1 MKRYQHFTLIELL
14 VVIAIIAILA
24 GMLLP
29 ALQRA
34 RDRGAA
40 ITCVNNF
47 KTMGN
52 ATAAYRADNQ
62 GFYAPY
68 WNNANG
74 ATGSLGGYGGA
85 SHSWY
90 SSLVTN
96 TLAIKSGGGAYAPY
110 LGVNQTGTIFG
121 VQKSGSTFVVC
132 RYACPKIKHDTG
144 PENKTQ
150 RMGLTMTYPNHVYG
164 GMYKDT
170 QIRRPS
176 KYAPYVEADAFEANS
191 QAKYSVE
198 NFYEQNLLNAI
209 GYRHGG
215 GSNPTASILFADSHV
230 EQMSKFKIPGKWSL
244 GDNSQYSCFYRMVP
258 YAGKEQY
265 FDIF

>member
-1 MKRYQHFTLIELL
+1 MKKHQCFTLIELL

-29 ALQRA
+29 ALQQA

-52 ATAAYRADNQ
+52 ATAAYRGDNQ

-74 ATGSLGGYGGA
+74 AAGSLGNYGGA

-90 SSLVTN
+90 SSLTTN
-96 TLAIKSGGGAYAPY
+96 TLAVKSGGGAYAPY
-110 LGVNQTGTIFG
+110 LGVNQTGAIFG
-121 VQKSGSTFVVC
+121 IQKDKSNFIVC
-132 RYACPKIKHDTG
+132 RYACPKLQRNTG
-144 PENKTQ
+144 TEGKTV
-150 RMGLTMTYPNHVYG
+150 RMGISMTYPNHVYG
-164 GMYKDT
+164 GLYKDT

-176 KYAPYVEADAFEANS
+176 KYAPYVEADAFEASS
-191 QAKYSVE
+191 QAKWSVE
-198 NFYEQNLLNAI
+198 NFYEQNLMHAI

-258 YAGKEQY
+258 YVGKEQY